1 MRPSLRILLTLIIV
15 AIAVAAGA
23 WLWRYY
29 LYTPWTRDAR
39 VHAEVITIA
48 PDVSGWVRTLNVADT
63 DYVAQGDTLF
73 EIDDARYQAAVN
85 KAQATVEHRQAT
97 LELNRAEEGRR
108 NQLRNSRAIS
118 AEDQQVAQVNSRIAA
133 ADLQQAEADLASA
146 QLDLERT
153 QINAPVSGHVLNV
166 QLSAGNY
173 VNRGSS
179 VLALIAANS
188 YYVVGYFEETKMATI
203 HVGDP
208 VDVVLM
214 NGDTHLNGHVV
225 GIGRGIADS
234 NTNLNQ
240 QLLPQVAPT
249 FNWVRLAQRI
259 PVRIALDEIPDET
272 LLSVGMTATVHVR
285 PVERPAERATETQN
299 ARPE

>member
-1 MRPSLRILLTLIIV
+1 MRHSLRILLTLVIV
-15 AIAVAAGA
+15 AIAVAAGI

-39 VHAEVITIA
+39 VHAEVVTIA
-48 PDVSGWVRTLNVADT
+48 PDVSGWVGTLNVADT

-73 EIDDARYQAAVN
+73 EIDDARYQAAVD
-85 KAQATVEHRQAT
+85 KAQATVGHRQAT

-108 NQLRNSRAIS
+108 NQLSSNRAIS
-118 AEDQQVAQVNSRIAA
+118 AEDQQIAQVNSRIAA

-146 QLDLERT
+146 ELDLERT
-153 QINAPVSGHVLNV
+153 QVTAPVSGHVLNV
-166 QLSAGNY
+166 QFAAGNY
-173 VNRGSS
+173 VNRGTP

-203 HVGDP
+203 SVGDP

-214 NGDTHLNGHVV
+214 NGDTHLNGHVA

-234 NTNLNQ
+234 NTSLNQ

-259 PVRIALDEIPDET
+259 PVRIALDDLPDDT
-272 LLSVGMTATVHVR
+272 LLSVGMTATVRVR
-285 PVERPAERATETQN
+285 PAAQ
-299 ARPE
+299 PE